1 VKVRKKGVIILPK
14 AVRVEVGMEEDSIV
28 ELEARDG
35 SLVLRPIRVKL
46 AEVSPKSAADL
57 VRRIKREE
65 RELEE
70 RKVAEAF
77 DVKVRR

>member
-1 VKVRKKGVIILPK
+1 MKVRKKGVVILPK
-14 AVRVEVGMEEDSIV
+14 AVRVEVGIGDGSVM
-28 ELEARDG
+28 ELETRKEY
-35 SLVLRPIRVKL
+35 LVLRPVRVKL
-46 AEVSPKSAADL
+46 VEISAKSAAEL

-65 RELEE
+65 KKLEE